1 MGRANNTVPEV
12 GKEPPMRKRAKSREA
27 KQAGT
32 GLLLTAQQLLLPM
45 ISGIAHSKAALLEWV
60 HRVGLSALGELFER
74 DAEQLAGPK
83 GKHSKERSHY
93 RWGSAAAELPFGGRR
108 IVVSRPRVRN
118 IVGGEQQLPTV
129 EHFQRVDP
137 VPARVLNQILL
148 GVSTRGYE
156 KSREPPPAGVAA
168 RGTSKSA
175 ASRHLITRMTD
186 KLREQLTRR
195 LDDLDLLVLMLD
207 GVEVARRTVV
217 VALGVL
223 ADGRKVVLGLWLGS
237 TENAALSTALLQ
249 NLLERGLKLDGRVLC
264 VIDGGRGIRKAL
276 TDVFGDLVVVQ
287 RCQVHKKRNV
297 LDHLPQSRKAH
308 VARALSEAWASDSTE
323 LARRRLKAL
332 LQWLERN
339 GETGAAASL
348 REGME
353 ETLTVLKLKLPA
365 ALRGFLVTTN
375 AIENLIGS
383 ARRTSRNV
391 TRWRSGDMISRWA
404 AVGLLQAEQHFKRIR
419 GYRHLPL
426 LKRALCG
433 DTSKLDAT
441 EEAA

>member
-1 MGRANNTVPEV
+1 
-12 GKEPPMRKRAKSREA
+12 MRNRAKSREA
-27 KQAGT
+27 KQAGG
-32 GLLLTAQQLLLPM
+32 GLLLSAQQLLLPM
-45 ISGIAHSKAALLEWV
+45 IEGMARSKQALLEWV
-60 HRVGLSALGELFER
+60 QQVGLSALGELFER

-93 RWGSAAAELPFGGRR
+93 RWGSAPAELPLGGRR
-108 IVVSRPRVRN
+108 IVVNRPRVRN
-118 IVGGEQQLPTV
+118 LVGGEEQLPTV
-129 EHFQRVDP
+129 EHFQRIDP

-156 KSREPPPAGVAA
+156 KSLEPPPVGVAA

-175 ASRHLITRMTD
+175 ASRHLIARMTD
-186 KLREQLTRR
+186 QLREQLTRR
-195 LDDLDLLVLMLD
+195 LDQLDLLVLMLD

-217 VALGVL
+217 VALGIL

-249 NLLERGLKLDGRVLC
+249 NLLERGLKVEGRTLG

-287 RCQVHKKRNV
+287 RCQVHKKRNL

-308 VARALSEAWASDSTE
+308 VARALSAAWASDSAE
-323 LARRRLKAL
+323 LARRRLKPL

-339 GETGAAASL
+339 GENGAAASL

-353 ETLTVLKLKLPA
+353 ETLTVLKLELPA
-365 ALRGFLVTTN
+365 PLRGFLVTTN

-383 ARRTSRNV
+383 ARRTSRDPLAFGRHDQPRGRGQSATGRGALQTDPGLSSSV
-391 TRWRSGDMISRWA
+391 A
-404 AVGLLQAEQHFKRIR
+404 A
-419 GYRHLPL
+419 
-426 LKRALCG
+426 
-433 DTSKLDAT
+433 
-441 EEAA
+441 

>member
-1 MGRANNTVPEV
+1 
-12 GKEPPMRKRAKSREA
+12 MRNRAKSTEA
-27 KQAGT
+27 KQAGA

-45 ISGIAHSKAALLEWV
+45 IEGIAHSKQALLEWV
-60 HRVGLSALGELFER
+60 HQVGLSALGELFER
-74 DAEQLAGPK
+74 DAEQFAGPK

-93 RWGSAAAELPFGGRR
+93 RWGSAPAELPFGGRR

-118 IVGGEQQLPTV
+118 IVGGEEQLPTV

-137 VPARVLNQILL
+137 MPARVLNQILL

-156 KSREPPPAGVAA
+156 KSLEPPPAGVAA

-207 GVEVARRTVV
+207 GVEIARHTVV
-217 VALGVL
+217 VALGIL
-223 ADGRKVVLGLWLGS
+223 ADGRKLVLGLWLGS

-249 NLLERGLKLDGRVLC
+249 NLLERGLKVDGRVLC

-287 RCQVHKKRNV
+287 RCRVHKKRNV

-308 VARALSEAWASDSTE
+308 VARALSEAWASDSAE

-339 GETGAAASL
+339 GESGAAASL

-353 ETLTVLKLKLPA
+353 ETLTVLKLELPA

-383 ARRTSRNV
+383 TRRTSRNV

-404 AVGLLQAEQHFKRIR
+404 AVGLLQAEQHFRRIR

-426 LKRALCG
+426 LKRALRG
-433 DTSKLDAT
+433 DVSKLDAT